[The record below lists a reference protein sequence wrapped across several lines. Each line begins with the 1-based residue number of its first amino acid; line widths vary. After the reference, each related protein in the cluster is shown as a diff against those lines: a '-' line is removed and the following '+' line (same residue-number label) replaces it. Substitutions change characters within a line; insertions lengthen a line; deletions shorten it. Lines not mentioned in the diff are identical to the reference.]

1 METSLQECLA
11 NNEKRDGRAR
21 VPKEAILRM
30 YHQFEYPT
38 FAEGFSSISTVK

>member
-1 METSLQECLA
+1 MEASLQECLA
-11 NNEKRDGRAR
+11 NNEKREGRAR

-38 FAEGFSSISTVK
+38 FSEGFSSISTVK